1 MTSTP
6 PAAATLPDPQSQT
19 AADVVSRCQGMLDTV
34 FRDEIAALK
43 ANGCALVDFPDH
55 GNVGD
60 RITATTPPASPD
72 TTL

>member
-34 FRDEIAALK
+34 FRDEIAAI
-43 ANGCALVDFPDH
+43 AS
-55 GNVGD
+55 
-60 RITATTPPASPD
+60 TAAWTGSRRMSSG
-72 TTL
+72 